1 MDLRWILLILSN
13 YLLLFLLAEINH
25 LITPWHL
32 HLFPAGLLIT
42 YAAMRLNYRAAL
54 FVVIAT
60 GLLLDAGRPVP
71 WGTQLFALLALHG
84 VILVVRARIGFGE
97 LHRLIVLS
105 IVLTPVHLLIITGVS
120 LIGHP
125 QPGALLGRATWDILM
140 STGLTALAAPWWFA
154 LQAALLALVGFDRRD
169 EEAEIV

>member
-1 MDLRWILLILSN
+1 
-13 YLLLFLLAEINH
+13 
-25 LITPWHL
+25 
-32 HLFPAGLLIT
+32 
-42 YAAMRLNYRAAL
+42 
-54 FVVIAT
+54 
-60 GLLLDAGRPVP
+60 
-71 WGTQLFALLALHG
+71 
-84 VILVVRARIGFGE
+84 
-97 LHRLIVLS
+97 VLS